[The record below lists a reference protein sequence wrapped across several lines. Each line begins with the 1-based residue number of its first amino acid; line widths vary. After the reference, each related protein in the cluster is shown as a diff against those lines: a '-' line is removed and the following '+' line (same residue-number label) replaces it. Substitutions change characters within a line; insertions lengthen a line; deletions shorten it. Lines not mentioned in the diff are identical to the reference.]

1 VARILSAEEMAP
13 QTIRMRIEAP
23 RIAARRKAGQ
33 FVIVRASEHS
43 ERVPL
48 TIVDSDAAE
57 GSVTI
62 IFQMV
67 GHSTMELG
75 EMKPGQEVADIVGPL
90 GRPTEVERYGTV
102 VSIGG
107 GIGAAVALPIAVA
120 MRQAGN
126 RVVGIVGART
136 KSLLILEDEMRRTSD
151 ELLVS
156 TDDGSYARKGFV
168 TDVLKEVIA
177 REKVD
182 LVLAVGPVPMMK
194 AVAAVTKE
202 KGIRTVVSLNPI
214 MVDGTGMC
222 GGCRVTVGGKTRFV
236 CVDGPEFDA
245 HGVDFDELV
254 KRQRTYKG
262 VEGAALERYHREKAC
277 RLGNIGG
284 KA

>member
-1 VARILSAEEMAP
+1 MARILSAEEMAP